1 MKQKT
6 IKMVDYNR
14 HAFINFLL
22 HSDSAVS
29 VLVVVLGF
37 FVGSLLVLL
46 VGRNPAGMYE
56 SFLQVITGIFWNNRG
71 EMRWEI
77 RYVGEWINISVP
89 YILCGLTMGFA
100 ARAGLF
106 NIGGEGQYLA
116 GLTTATVI
124 GIYGPQV
131 LGIHWILAVVLAV
144 LAGAF
149 WGGIVGFLKAKFE
162 VSEVVATIMLN
173 YISLYLARIILL
185 RIPGSNTYQTPT
197 FPETASIRLDFLDAL
212 TNTSKMNL
220 SIFFVVLAVVAYW
233 FFMEKT
239 NLGFGLR
246 ATGYNKDA
254 ALCSGIPVIKSI
266 VLAMAISG
274 AFAGLAGASVALGSF
289 DYGRIPT
296 VLEGYGFA
304 GIAVALVG
312 NLTAGG
318 TLVAGLLFGML
329 ARAQGIMQE
338 NGIPKEITLIIQGL
352 IVVFIALR
360 AGLKMYLAYQQKKEL
375 ERSLSSDNREVVE
388 TEGDA

>member
-1 MKQKT
+1 MKKGLKQ
-6 IKMVDYNR
+6 IDYNR

-29 VLVVVLGF
+29 VLVVILGF
-37 FVGSLLVLL
+37 FVGSLLVLM
-46 VGRNPAGMYE
+46 VGRNPLGMYE

-106 NIGGEGQYLA
+106 NIGGEGQYLV
-116 GLTTATVI
+116 GLTTATLF
-124 GIYGPQV
+124 GIFGPQI
-131 LGIHWILAVVLAV
+131 LGLHWLFAV
-144 LAGAF
+144 LLAIVAGAV
-149 WGGIVGFLKAKFE
+149 WGGFVGFLKAKFE

-173 YISLYLARIILL
+173 YISLYLARILLL
-185 RIPGSNTYQTPT
+185 RVPGANTYQTPNY
-197 FPETASIRLDFLDAL
+197 PETASIRLDFLDSL
-212 TNTSKMNL
+212 TNTSKMNM
-220 SIFFVVLAVVAYW
+220 SIFFVIIAVILYW
-233 FFMEKT
+233 FLMEKT

-254 ALCSGIPVIKSI
+254 ALCSGIPVVKSI

-274 AFAGLAGASVALGSF
+274 AFSGLAGASVALGSF
-289 DYGRIPT
+289 EFGRIPT

-312 NLTAGG
+312 NCTAGG

-375 ERSLSSDNREVVE
+375 ERSLQEQHNGTT
-388 TEGDA
+388 TEGGNA

>member
-1 MKQKT
+1 MKQKS
-6 IKMVDYNR
+6 IKQIDYNR

-29 VLVVVLGF
+29 VLVVLLGF
-37 FVGSLLVLL
+37 FVGSLLVLI
-46 VGRNPAGMYE
+46 VGRNPVGMYE

-116 GLTTATVI
+116 GLTVATVV
-124 GIYGPQV
+124 GLYGPQV
-131 LGIHWILAVVLAV
+131 LGLHWILSVLLAII
-144 LAGAF
+144 AGAL
-149 WGGIVGFLKAKFE
+149 WGGLVGFLKAKFE

-173 YISLYLARIILL
+173 YIALFLSRIVLL
-185 RIPGSNTYQTPT
+185 RIPGSNTYQTPHY
-197 FPETASIRLDFLDAL
+197 PETASIRLDFFDFI
-212 TNTSKMNL
+212 TNTSKMNM
-220 SIFFVVLAVVAYW
+220 SIFFVAIAVVLYW
-233 FFMEKT
+233 FLMEKT

-246 ATGYNKDA
+246 ATGFNKDA
-254 ALCSGIPVIKSI
+254 ALCSGIPVVKSI

-289 DYGRIPT
+289 EFGRIPA

-312 NLTAGG
+312 NSTAGG

-375 ERSLSSDNREVVE
+375 EKSLSEAN
-388 TEGDA
+388 TKTGGDE

>member
-1 MKQKT
+1 MKQKQL
-6 IKMVDYNR
+6 KMVDHNR
-14 HAFINFLL
+14 HAFVNFLL

-29 VLVVVLGF
+29 VLVVLLGF
-37 FVGSLLVLL
+37 FVGSILVLI
-46 VGRNPAGMYE
+46 VGRNPVGMYQ
-56 SFLQVITGIFWNNRG
+56 SFLQVLTGIFWNNRG

-116 GLTTATVI
+116 GLTVATVV

-131 LGIHWILAVVLAV
+131 IGIHWLLAVVLAII
-144 LAGAF
+144 AGAM

-173 YISLYLARIILL
+173 YIALFLSRIVLL
-185 RIPGSNTYQTPT
+185 RIPGANTYQTPN
-197 FPETASIRLDFLDAL
+197 FPLTASLRLGFLDTL

-220 SIFFVVLAVVAYW
+220 SILFVAIAVIVYW
-233 FFMEKT
+233 FLMEKT

-254 ALCSGIPVIKSI
+254 ARCSGIPVIKSI

-289 DYGRIPT
+289 EFGRIPT

-312 NLTAGG
+312 NSTAGG

-329 ARAQGIMQE
+329 ARAQGIMQD

-375 ERSLSSDNREVVE
+375 EQSLIKESNISIDK
-388 TEGDA
+388 GDK

>member
-1 MKQKT
+1 MKQKS
-6 IKMVDYNR
+6 IKQIDYNR
-14 HAFINFLL
+14 HAFVNFLL

-29 VLVVVLGF
+29 VLVVLLGF
-37 FVGSLLVLL
+37 FVGSLLVLV

-56 SFLQVITGIFWNNRG
+56 SFLQVLTGIFWNNRG

-100 ARAGLF
+100 TRAGLF

-116 GLTTATVI
+116 GLTVATVV
-124 GIYGPQV
+124 GLYGPQV
-131 LGIHWILAVVLAV
+131 WGLHWMLAV
-144 LAGAF
+144 LLAVFAGAL

-173 YISLYLARIILL
+173 YIALFLARIVLL
-185 RIPGSNTYQTPT
+185 RIPGSNTYQTPH
-197 FPETASIRLDFLDAL
+197 FPETASIRLDFFDLI

-220 SIFFVVLAVVAYW
+220 SIFFVAIAVILYW
-233 FFMEKT
+233 FLMEKT

-246 ATGYNKDA
+246 ATGFNKNA

-289 DYGRIPT
+289 EFGRIPT

-312 NLTAGG
+312 NSTAGG

-375 ERSLSSDNREVVE
+375 EKSLSEASAK
-388 TEGDA
+388 TEGDE